1 MQHIQGED
9 RNQMYMFSL
18 ESAVPSDAFVRVV
31 DAFVN
36 AIDLKSFDFKHVD
49 CKEEGR
55 PPYPPSALIKL
66 YIYGYQ
72 NGIRSARNL
81 EREARLNIE
90 VMWLLSGLR
99 PKYHTIADFR
109 SQNKKAFREIF
120 RRFVYLLKEWEL
132 VEGDTIA
139 IDSFKVRAQNSLKN
153 NFNEKKIDRQMAYID
168 EKISEYE
175 QELDRNDKE
184 DEHEEIKK
192 KIEQQE
198 SKKEDYQA
206 LRDTLEANDEEQISL
221 TDPDARAV
229 VLHRNIVNVGY
240 NIQSSVDAKHKLL
253 VEFDT
258 GDVNDTHA
266 LAPIAK
272 LTKQTLDVG
281 HINVL
286 ADKGYHTGEQ
296 IRQCD
301 EDGITTYI
309 SPKALSIHQNDLYP
323 HTMFKYNKEKDTY
336 SCPAGSVLSSNGRW
350 YRHSER
356 RKGRIPRPYFFKRYT
371 TTDCKTCTQRKKCTY
386 SKHNGRYIDRSEYV
400 DVIEANNQRV
410 NQNPEYYRKR
420 QQIAEHMFGTLKRQR
435 GFTHVL
441 VRGREKVLAEVGLMF
456 IGYNL
461 TRCATILG
469 VERLIKLLKE
479 CCLHIIE
486 LKKWLILSSNN
497 EFLISGLKTAV

>member
-9 RNQMYMFSL
+9 RNQMFMFSL
-18 ESAVPSDAFVRVV
+18 ESAVPQNAFVRVV

-36 AIDLKSFDFKHVD
+36 AIDLKSFGFKHVE

-55 PPYPPSALIKL
+55 PPYPPSALMKL
-66 YIYGYQ
+66 YIYGYK

-109 SQNKKAFREIF
+109 SQNKKAFRQIF

-132 VEGDTIA
+132 VEGGTVA

-153 NFNEKKIDRQMAYID
+153 NFNEKKIDRHITYID

-184 DEHEEIKK
+184 DERKEIKK
-192 KIEQQE
+192 KIELQE
-198 SKKEDYQA
+198 SKKESYKV
-206 LRDTLEANDEEQISL
+206 LKDTLEARGEEQISL
-221 TDPDARAV
+221 IDPDARAV

-240 NIQSSVDAKHKLL
+240 NIQTSVDAKHKLL
-253 VEFDT
+253 VEYDT

-266 LAPIAK
+266 LAPMAR
-272 LTKQTLDVG
+272 LTKQTLGVNC
-281 HINVL
+281 INIL

-296 IRQCD
+296 LRQCC
-301 EDGITTYI
+301 EEGVTTYV
-309 SPKALSIHQNDLYP
+309 SPKELSTQYKEFYP
-323 HTMFKYNKEKDTY
+323 FTMFQYNKETDTY
-336 SCPAGSVLSSNGRW
+336 TCPAGKVLSTNGKW

-356 RKGRIPRPYFFKRYT
+356 RKGRIPRPYYFKRYQ
-371 TTDCKTCTQRKKCTY
+371 CNNHKQCAHRKKCTS
-386 SKHNGRYIDRSEYV
+386 SKHNGRYIDRSEYSY
-400 DVIEANNQRV
+400 VIEANNKRV
-410 NQNPEYYRKR
+410 NQNPEYYRQR
-420 QQIAEHMFGTLKRQR
+420 QLIAEHMFGTLKRQR
-435 GFTHVL
+435 GFTHML
-441 VRGREKVLAEVGLMF
+441 VRGKENVLSEIGLMF

-461 TRCATILG
+461 TRCATIFG
-469 VERLIKLLKE
+469 VKKLIKLLKE
-479 CCLHIIE
+479 YCLCIFN
-486 LKKWLILSSNN
+486 LVNRPILSLNN
-497 EFLISGLKTAV
+497 EVEFLNLKTAA